1 MPNHMWP
8 NRSVPSGGATG
19 VPAVRQP
26 SGRSQ
31 GRHGLGSRGT
41 FGRRVRICFAVLV
54 VSPAAWAMPPTE
66 SLPLGPLSD
75 TEAPEVTPADSDK
88 NRSAFELGGA
98 VRTVLSLGFVV
109 GLAILAGAGAKKL
122 SKGRGGLL
130 GSLGPGGPS
139 PSGVLE
145 IMGRYPV
152 GSGQTL
158 VLLRLDRRMLLLH
171 QTTGRRGAQMRT
183 LCEIDDADEVA
194 SILLKTREAEDESV
208 QAGFREAM
216 HRLENDFSS
225 LDDPTASRAT
235 KPTHR
240 STQRNDEGDRADLLG
255 EPVVDRGEPTDVVT
269 LRARLHSFIEGAR
282 A

>member
-1 MPNHMWP
+1 MPIGPRAHA
-8 NRSVPSGGATG
+8 R
-19 VPAVRQP
+19 
-26 SGRSQ
+26 
-31 GRHGLGSRGT
+31 GSDQNERTRFALCFFVGFAILL
-41 FGRRVRICFAVLV
+41 FGSFA
-54 VSPAAWAMPPTE
+54 SAQTETE
-66 SLPLGPLSD
+66 SLPLGPATD
-75 TEAPEVTPADSDK
+75 TGPAEVAPAETDPEQ
-88 NRSAFELGGA
+88 SAFELGGA
-98 VRTVLSLGFVV
+98 ARTVLSLGFVV

-158 VLLRLDRRMLLLH
+158 VLLRLDRRLLLLH

-183 LCEIDDADEVA
+183 LCEVTDADEVA
-194 SILLKTREAEDESV
+194 SILLKTREAGDESV
-208 QAGFREAM
+208 HAGFREAM
-216 HRLENDFSS
+216 HRLEREFSS
-225 LDDPTASRAT
+225 LDDRPTATRAT
-235 KPTHR
+235 EPTHR
-240 STQRNDEGDRADLLG
+240 STQRNDEGDRAELLG
-255 EPVVDRGEPTDVVT
+255 EPEVDRGDPADVVT